1 MKMDEKN
8 GIDLPSTEQLKKEL
22 DRRNFRQKYISSLTG
37 TFGAILVA
45 LAVIVLISEFL
56 FPMYRVSGMTMS
68 PLLSGGEVVLCGKNP
83 DVSKGNVVAFYHS
96 KKVLIKRVI
105 AFSGD
110 VVDIT
115 DNGIVSVNGSV
126 IDEPY
131 IEEFSL
137 GECDIE
143 FPYTVPE
150 NKYFVLGDN
159 REISVD
165 SRSTAVGCVASEDII
180 GRVYAVVYPL
190 SDIRVISENGG
201 RNE

>member
-1 MKMDEKN
+1 MDEKAK
-8 GIDLPSTEQLKKEL
+8 IDLPSTAQLKKEL
-22 DRRNFRQKYISSLTG
+22 DRRNFRHKYISSLAG

-45 LAVIVLISEFL
+45 LAVIVLISEFF
-56 FPMYRVSGMTMS
+56 FPMYRVSGMNMS

-83 DVSKGNVVAFYHS
+83 DVSKGDTVAFYHS

-115 DNGIVSVNGSV
+115 ENGIVSVNGSV
-126 IDEPY
+126 LDEPY

-150 NKYFVLGDN
+150 NKYFLMGDN
-159 REISVD
+159 REFSID

-190 SDIRVISENGG
+190 SDIRLISENGG
-201 RNE
+201 KNE